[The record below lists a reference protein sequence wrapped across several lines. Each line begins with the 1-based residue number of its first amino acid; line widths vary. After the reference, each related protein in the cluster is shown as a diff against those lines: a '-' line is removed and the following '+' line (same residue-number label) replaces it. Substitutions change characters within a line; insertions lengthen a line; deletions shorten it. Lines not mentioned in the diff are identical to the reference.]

1 MTYSLRSKRARAS
14 ASAGS
19 NAAAAAD
26 EHLLEPRLDRDGRR
40 AEQPIVG
47 RHAAASRAAADLL
60 RGRSLRT
67 APRTCFARRVRVREE
82 HEAGAVVA
90 GGRQR
95 DAERRG
101 DLAQEAVRHLHEDA
115 GAVAGRRLAAAGAA
129 VQQVDQD
136 AQPLLDDG
144 VRAAAL
150 DVDDEADAAGVVL
163 VRRVVQAERP
173 RGPPRRGCRAGR
185 GRSWPF
191 LRKAGVRPFAE
202 GHRI

>member
-1 MTYSLRSKRARAS
+1 M
-14 ASAGS
+14 
-19 NAAAAAD
+19 
-26 EHLLEPRLDRDGRR
+26 
-40 AEQPIVG
+40 
-47 RHAAASRAAADLL
+47 
-60 RGRSLRT
+60 
-67 APRTCFARRVRVREE
+67 REE
-82 HEAGAVVA
+82 HEAGAVAA

-101 DLAQEAVRHLHEDA
+101 HLAQEAVRHLDEDA

-163 VRRVVQAERP
+163 VDWVVQTDGGRRTGAEAAA
-173 RGPPRRGCRAGR
+173 RAGR
-185 GRSWPF
+185 FREKRGSGPSLKGVESGVAITLGPL
-191 LRKAGVRPFAE
+191 LRGNREAYL
-202 GHRI
+202 